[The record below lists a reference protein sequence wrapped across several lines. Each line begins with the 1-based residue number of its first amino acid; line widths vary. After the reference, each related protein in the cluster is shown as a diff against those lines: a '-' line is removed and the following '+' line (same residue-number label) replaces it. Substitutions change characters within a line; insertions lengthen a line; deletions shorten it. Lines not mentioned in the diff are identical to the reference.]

1 MVKEEEDRGHKDDKR
16 TSSNRNASKKS
27 TVPLLLCRAAR
38 SRSSLEW
45 RCGWQEMIAQSQRNQ
60 VVSAF
65 DQSQSPS
72 LEQVCRAQHTSSFSS
87 DLPRRPV
94 LCRAKGTVKNPS
106 FIYSYNIF
114 SYSSVNACFVKEL
127 TLASYATFPRETIC
141 RERDHVVKYP
151 FVGKR
156 ARLEF
161 TAVTKYFLFT
171 SSCICYKCV
180 STETTNEGRATWW
193 LFSEKN

>member
-1 MVKEEEDRGHKDDKR
+1 MVKEEEDRGHKDDMKAENER
-16 TSSNRNASKKS
+16 RRIAMPAKK
-27 TVPLLLCRAAR
+27 VLYLCCCAVLREAGR
-38 SRSSLEW
+38 VTLW
-45 RCGWQEMIAQSQRNQ
+45 NQ